1 MTSKSHGPSAVAE
14 NLRSLITEEQDPA
27 AVQAVC
33 SRVQQI
39 LTSGETILYVAVQKK
54 PVVNVSP
61 ECVVLTNRRF
71 IVYRPS
77 LLGRVTF
84 EDQMWRD
91 LHDATL
97 RENIV
102 GATFT
107 LATVTGRV
115 LTIEHLPKAQARRLY
130 AFAQEMEERVR
141 EERRALD
148 LEEKRAAA
156 GGVVVSGIPATGSAA
171 EPPSRDP
178 VQRLKALKEMYDA
191 GLISA
196 GEYEAKRAEIV
207 SRM

>member
-1 MTSKSHGPSAVAE
+1 MTRKAHEPPAVAG
-14 NLRSLITEEQDPA
+14 NFQSLVTEEQDPS

-33 SRVQQI
+33 ARVKQI
-39 LTSGETILYVAVQKK
+39 LTSGETIVYVAVQKR

-61 ECVVLTNRRF
+61 ECIVLTNRRF
-71 IVYRPS
+71 ILYQPS

-91 LHDATL
+91 LQDATL
-97 RENIV
+97 RENII

-107 LATVTGRV
+107 LTTVTGRV
-115 LTIEHLPKAQARRLY
+115 LTVDHLPKAQARRLY

-148 LEEKRAAA
+148 LEEKRAGA
-156 GGVVVSGIPATGSAA
+156 GGVVVSGVPGTGAA
-171 EPPSRDP
+171 EGRGDP
-178 VQRLKALKEMYDA
+178 VQRLKALREMFEA

>member
-61 ECVVLTNRRF
+61 ECIVLTNRRF

-84 EDQMWRD
+84 EDQMWLD
-91 LHDATL
+91 LQGATL
-97 RENIV
+97 KENIV

-107 LATVTGRV
+107 MQTVGGRV
-115 LTIEHLPKAQARRLY
+115 LTIDHLPKAQARRLY
-130 AFAQEMEERVR
+130 AFAHEMEERVR
-141 EERRALD
+141 EARRARD

-156 GGVVVSGIPATGSAA
+156 GGIVVSSGPAADANGGARH
-171 EPPSRDP
+171 EDV
-178 VQRLKALKEMYDA
+178 VQRLKSLKQMLDA